1 MFGDGFE
8 QSTILAVV
16 FLALAGVSHA
26 ADSEC
31 DRGSTRSPT
40 VRQRSG
46 GGHANPLGVRIQ
58 AFQPWVMV
66 SEPSA
71 PRSAFSVL
79 FGR

>member
-1 MFGDGFE
+1 MAVKIRF
-8 QSTILAVV
+8 LAVV

-26 ADSEC
+26 AESKC

-46 GGHANPLGVRIQ
+46 GGHANPPAVGVGIQ
-58 AFQPWVMV
+58 ALQPWAVV
-66 SEPSA
+66 SEPPA

>member
-1 MFGDGFE
+1 MAVRIRF
-8 QSTILAVV
+8 LAVV

-26 ADSEC
+26 AESKC

-40 VRQRSG
+40 VRLRSG
-46 GGHANPLGVRIQ
+46 GGHANPPAVGVGIQ
-58 AFQPWVMV
+58 ALQPWALV
-66 SEPSA
+66 SEPPA